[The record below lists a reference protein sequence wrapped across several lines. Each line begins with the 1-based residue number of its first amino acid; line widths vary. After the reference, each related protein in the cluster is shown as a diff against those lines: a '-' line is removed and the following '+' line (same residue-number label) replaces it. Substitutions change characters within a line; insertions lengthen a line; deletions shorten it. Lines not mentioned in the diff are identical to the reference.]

1 MENVNIQYK
10 ELLCKILDEGF
21 EYTDK
26 SRGVQRKQ
34 IASTTLN
41 IDLQQGFPAINLKKL
56 YWNGIVGELIW
67 FLKGDT
73 NIKYLVDNNIHI
85 WDKDAYN
92 YYLKQYPKTHLSY
105 DDWLIEIGNIQ
116 TIGDLGRVYGAQWRK
131 FTVHNVCPNDSFPI
145 YVDQISNLIRGL
157 KENPMGTR
165 HLVTAWNPAELDDM
179 ALPPC
184 FTEETLIN
192 TNNGY
197 KKIININ
204 KNDLV
209 LTKEGDY
216 QKVYQKMI
224 TPYEG
229 TLIGFNV
236 KGRTDIIKCTPNHE
250 FYVKDKGWIQSLFI
264 EENDFVGT
272 PINNKSEIPIHIWE
286 IKKNQFV
293 NINKSKK
300 LDNKDLW
307 WLMGYFIGDGW
318 VSNNKNDINLAISD
332 KEYDLVYNK
341 IKNIVPSLNKG
352 QLSGKS
358 ARYYFNSIEFATL
371 FRKFGHKAKNKF
383 IPEFVLN
390 APKEYLIEFIEGYK
404 MADGTKKDDI
414 YQFGTI
420 SESLAYG
427 IQIILTK
434 LNIPCS
440 VNKTKKDKY
449 KIIEGR
455 KVKQNEF
462 YYIVESYKKESLDV
476 IIEKDIIWYRVK
488 NKYLFKN
495 IKTKVY
501 NISVENSHTYTA
513 YNIINHNCHWSFEIL
528 VEPLS
533 QKKRVAYYDKIND
546 HVFYAVNKR
555 INLFDQYLN
564 EANIPKYQFTL
575 KWHQRSV
582 DTFLGL
588 PFNIAS
594 YALLAHIIGKLTNMV
609 PKALIGDLSNVHL
622 YENSWEASRE
632 LIKRDPT
639 KFELPKLG
647 IMDHLDSF
655 VSDDINNFINA
666 LRIQDFKLLDYESYD
681 NIKVAML
688 APNK

>member
-10 ELLCKILDEGF
+10 ELLRKILDEGF

-41 IDLQQGFPAINLKKL
+41 IDLQQEFPAINLKKL

-131 FTVHNVCPNDSFPI
+131 FTVHNVGPNDSFPI
-145 YVDQISNLIRGL
+145 YVDQISNLIQGL

-179 ALPPC
+179 ALPP
-184 FTEETLIN
+184 
-192 TNNGY
+192 
-197 KKIININ
+197 
-204 KNDLV
+204 
-209 LTKEGDY
+209 
-216 QKVYQKMI
+216 
-224 TPYEG
+224 
-229 TLIGFNV
+229 
-236 KGRTDIIKCTPNHE
+236 
-250 FYVKDKGWIQSLFI
+250 
-264 EENDFVGT
+264 
-272 PINNKSEIPIHIWE
+272 
-286 IKKNQFV
+286 
-293 NINKSKK
+293 
-300 LDNKDLW
+300 
-307 WLMGYFIGDGW
+307 
-318 VSNNKNDINLAISD
+318 
-332 KEYDLVYNK
+332 
-341 IKNIVPSLNKG
+341 
-352 QLSGKS
+352 
-358 ARYYFNSIEFATL
+358 
-371 FRKFGHKAKNKF
+371 
-383 IPEFVLN
+383 
-390 APKEYLIEFIEGYK
+390 
-404 MADGTKKDDI
+404 
-414 YQFGTI
+414 
-420 SESLAYG
+420 
-427 IQIILTK
+427 
-434 LNIPCS
+434 
-440 VNKTKKDKY
+440 
-449 KIIEGR
+449 
-455 KVKQNEF
+455 
-462 YYIVESYKKESLDV
+462 
-476 IIEKDIIWYRVK
+476 
-488 NKYLFKN
+488 
-495 IKTKVY
+495 
-501 NISVENSHTYTA
+501 
-513 YNIINHNCHWSFEIL
+513 CHWSFEIL